1 MTVHY
6 DTIISGGHVID
17 PANGIDGPREV
28 AITGGRI
35 AAVAERLPPHT
46 AGEVI
51 TATGQV
57 VTPGLIDM
65 HAHLFWGRD
74 YFGIDADSIAWRCGV
89 TTWVDS
95 GSAGAFS
102 VPAFREYIARRSAL
116 NILAFIN
123 ISYLGIP
130 GLNYDEYCNPKAL

>member
-1 MTVHY
+1 MAH
-6 DTIISGGHVID
+6 
-17 PANGIDGPREV
+17 RR
-28 AITGGRI
+28 GRGA
-35 AAVAERLPPHT
+35 AAVAHGRRGHRRNR
-46 AGEVI
+46 AGGD
-51 TATGQV
+51 AGTGR
-57 VTPGLIDM
+57 PARPL
-65 HAHLFWGRD
+65 LFWGRD

-102 VPAFREYIARRSAL
+102 VPAFREYIAQQSAV

-130 GLNYDEYCNPKAL
+130 G